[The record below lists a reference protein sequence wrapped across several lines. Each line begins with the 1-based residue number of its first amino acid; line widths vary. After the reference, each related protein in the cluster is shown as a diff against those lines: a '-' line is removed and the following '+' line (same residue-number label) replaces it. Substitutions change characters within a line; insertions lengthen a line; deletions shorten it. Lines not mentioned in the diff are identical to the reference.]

1 VGDKVLVNP
10 HSLEWVESKGDGAK
24 LPPCWIGP
32 FEILQI
38 INPNVY
44 RLRMGDNY
52 PGSPVINIQHLKKY
66 IEDDTHGDQM
76 MLPESFTWC
85 LESEEFE
92 VEKIVG
98 HQRVRKKATLKY
110 LIRWA
115 NYGPQF
121 DTWGTATDLKN
132 SPVLLK
138 EYCTKHNL

>member
-1 VGDKVLVNP
+1 MNP
-10 HSLEWVESKGDGAK
+10 HSLEWIESRGKGAK
-24 LPPCWIGP
+24 LTPRWIGP
-32 FEILQI
+32 FEILQK

-66 IEDDTHGDQM
+66 IEDDTQNERTI
-76 MLPESFTWC
+76 LPNSFTRR

-98 HQRVRKKATLKY
+98 HQRVGKRAALKY

-121 DTWGTATDLKN
+121 DTWGTAADLKN
-132 SPVLLK
+132 SPILLK
-138 EYCTKHNL
+138 EYRAKHNL

>member
-1 VGDKVLVNP
+1 MQK
-10 HSLEWVESKGDGAK
+10 
-24 LPPCWIGP
+24 
-32 FEILQI
+32 

-44 RLRMGDNY
+44 RLCMGDNY

-66 IEDDTHGDQM
+66 ETDATYQDRAS
-76 MLPESFTWC
+76 LPDSFVHKP
-85 LESEEFE
+85 ESEEFE

-98 HQRVRKKATLKY
+98 HRRVGKRAALQY

-132 SPVLLK
+132 SPILLK
-138 EYCTKHNL
+138 DYRARHNL